1 MKWKWLA
8 PGAALFM
15 AGALADDST
24 GRANIS
30 GEWRQEAGAE
40 SWILQ
45 SKEDAIHVAQLRNG
59 QKVTEFDCNTLGQ
72 ECEVKDAGRHAKVTF
87 YFNGA
92 KLVQLETRGSK
103 VVKRRFSVDDQG
115 DSMEVEEIPVVP
127 EGKTVIEQFKRVQA
141 SAAQK

>member
-1 MKWKWLA
+1 
-8 PGAALFM
+8 
-15 AGALADDST
+15 
-24 GRANIS
+24 
-30 GEWRQEAGAE
+30 
-40 SWILQ
+40 
-45 SKEDAIHVAQLRNG
+45 
-59 QKVTEFDCNTLGQ
+59 
-72 ECEVKDAGRHAKVTF
+72 VKDAGRHAKVTF